1 MDYGR
6 DLKSWDN
13 LRRIWEGE
21 KGWKEN
27 WHALLAVYNWLQ
39 RIIWNRPWVRNSLA
53 DRLWF
58 WALIQFHQYFAF
70 KLSCQEFKGTLF
82 WCRYSSAFFDVEPKA
97 KSSTS
102 DSLDMRYVLPFL
114 MQVFFSFCNIV
125 ILYMY
130 WTRILPN
137 WKLKNWFSWYE
148 MDVYSPWFH
157 WRQYLH
163 MHRLLGTEPGRWSR

>member
-1 MDYGR
+1 MCCKFTQRNFRKVTHQRTHIRSVDYGR

-27 WHALLAVYNWLQ
+27 WHALLAVHNWLQ
-39 RIIWNRPWVRNSLA
+39 RIIWNRPWVRNSSA

-82 WCRYSSAFFDVEPKA
+82 WCRYS
-97 KSSTS
+97 
-102 DSLDMRYVLPFL
+102 L
-114 MQVFFSFCNIV
+114 SFV
-125 ILYMY
+125 MLY
-130 WTRILPN
+130 WTQILP
-137 WKLKNWFSWYE
+137 KTKVDLQHFYLKSYITI
-148 MDVYSPWFH
+148 S
-157 WRQYLH
+157 YLD
-163 MHRLLGTEPGRWSR
+163 S